1 MSTSQATPLT
11 PEALEHIKAEF
22 VAAAASLFARGYATG
37 AAGNMSQVLPDGT
50 VLATPTGSS
59 MGKLDPERLSIVT
72 MDGELISGDKAT
84 KEVAF
89 HLAIYKANPSL
100 KAVVHLHSCYCT
112 ALSCLKDLDK
122 NNVIKPFTPYVVMR
136 MGDVPLIPYY
146 KPGSSEIAR
155 DLSEIAGNH
164 KAFLLANHGPITCGA
179 TLTEAVNNAEELE
192 ATAKLYFVLGQDRER
207 IAYLSEEQVSALKAS
222 KA

>member
-1 MSTSQATPLT
+1 MTSLT
-11 PEALEHIKAEF
+11 SEALDKIKDEF
-22 VAAAASLFARGYATG
+22 VAAAASLFTRGYATG

-59 MGKLDPERLSIVT
+59 MGKLDKERLSIVT
-72 MDGELISGDKAT
+72 MDGELICGDKPT

-112 ALSCLKDLDK
+112 ALSCLNDLDK
-122 NNVIKPFTPYVVMR
+122 ENVIKPFTPYVVMR
-136 MGDVPLIPYY
+136 MGDVPLVPYY
-146 KPGSSEIAR
+146 KPGSAEIAQ
-155 DLSEIAGNH
+155 DLSILAPNH

-179 TLTEAVNNAEELE
+179 NLTEAVNNAEELE
-192 ATAKLYFVLGQDRER
+192 ATAKLYFVLNQDRNR
-207 IAYLSEEQVSALKAS
+207 IAYLSQEQVAALKVS